1 MLWHI
6 YLRNRTAF
14 IPTVAQTDA
23 GFFLDVEPVEVV
35 SATDTEALRHAVKQA
50 IGRGNPKVPTPTRA
64 AFPKPVVLKYAK
76 VKSWSAFEKGCLN
89 WTVVE
94 KDGVYHVK
102 PGRKRPDRGWEDDPT
117 RIETLPPGTG
127 IDEVAQRVA
136 SSVQT
141 AFEAH
146 EESRSK

>member
-1 MLWHI
+1 MVWHI
-6 YLRNRTAF
+6 YLSNRTAF
-14 IPTVAQTDA
+14 VPTVAQTDA
-23 GFFLDVEPVEVV
+23 GFYLEVDPVEVV
-35 SATDTEALRHAVKQA
+35 SVTDTEALQHAVKHA

-76 VKSWSAFEKGCLN
+76 AKSWPAFERGSLY

-94 KDGVYHVK
+94 KDGVYHVIQ
-102 PGRKRPDRGWEDDPT
+102 GRKRPDRGWEDDPEQ
-117 RIETLPPGTG
+117 IEALPPGTG
-127 IDEVAQRVA
+127 IDGVAQRVA

-146 EESRSK
+146 EKLRLK

>member
-1 MLWHI
+1 MVWHI

-23 GFFLDVEPVEVV
+23 GFYLDVDPVEVV
-35 SATDTEALRHAVKQA
+35 SATDTEAFQHAVKQA

-64 AFPKPVVLKYAK
+64 AFPKPVVLKYAT

-89 WTVVE
+89 WTIVE
-94 KDGVYHVK
+94 KDNVYRVIQ
-102 PGRKRPDRGWEDDPT
+102 GRKRPDRGWEDDPE
-117 RIETLPPGTG
+117 RIEALPPGTS

-136 SSVQT
+136 SSVQ
-141 AFEAH
+141 AALEAH
-146 EESRSK
+146 EEPRSK

>member
-1 MLWHI
+1 MVWHI

-23 GFFLDVEPVEVV
+23 GFYLDVDPVGVV
-35 SATDTEALRHAVKQA
+35 SATDTEAMQHAVKQV

-76 VKSWSAFEKGCLN
+76 VKSWPAFERGCLY
-89 WTVVE
+89 WTIVE
-94 KDGVYHVK
+94 KDGVYHVIQ
-102 PGRKRPDRGWEDDPT
+102 GRKRSDRGWEDDPK
-117 RIETLPPGTG
+117 RSEALPPGTG
-127 IDEVAQRVA
+127 IDEIAQRVA

-141 AFEAH
+141 ALEAH
-146 EESRSK
+146 QESGSK

>member
-1 MLWHI
+1 MVWHI

-14 IPTVAQTDA
+14 IPAVAQTDA
-23 GFFLDVEPVEVV
+23 GFFLDVDPVEVV
-35 SATDTEALRHAVKQA
+35 SATDAEALQHAVKQA

-76 VKSWSAFEKGCLN
+76 VKSWPAFETGCLY
-89 WTVVE
+89 WTIVE
-94 KDGVYHVK
+94 KNDVYHVIQ
-102 PGRKRPDRGWEDDPT
+102 GRKRPDRGWEDDHK
-117 RIETLPPGTG
+117 RIEALPPGTG
-127 IDEVAQRVA
+127 LDEVAQRVA

-141 AFEAH
+141 ALEAH